1 MAVDVTEQPG
11 WVTSG
16 NESERNKRGG
26 GDREERRC
34 RITKQDK
41 AARD

>member
-1 MAVDVTEQPG
+1 MAVDVTKQPG
-11 WVTSG
+11 WVMLG

-34 RITKQDK
+34 RIMKQDQ
-41 AARD
+41 AARN